1 MRVIPSGTDQ
11 KAAGPSDPVVAWPD
25 TGAWQPALSAPG
37 RLGLDLRADDTG
49 QAPDLETT
57 RQAFDCM
64 LSASGADREV
74 SVVIRL
80 GRQQLEP
87 GIDGMPLVLDA
98 GEIAETVESLI
109 PFARQSAAERGK
121 TVALSLAVD
130 GGTDGDALAALCR
143 RWKLELVDEP
153 GDDR

>member
-1 MRVIPSGTDQ
+1 LN
-11 KAAGPSDPVVAWPD
+11 AH
-25 TGAWQPALSAPG
+25 
-37 RLGLDLRADDTG
+37 DL
-49 QAPDLETT
+49 L
-57 RQAFDCM
+57 
-64 LSASGADREV
+64 L
-74 SVVIRL
+74 I
-80 GRQQLEP
+80 
-87 GIDGMPLVLDA
+87 LVERRFDA